1 MKLRIGAFALSS
13 QEVSTM
19 KKVFLLVALVGAVLL
34 SAAPVLADSDFYVVA
49 VGGGVGTKI
58 TSLPK
63 TITAP
68 GFYYVTGNLTCP
80 TGNGITVNSNDVT
93 IDLMG
98 FCLSGNGAS
107 DGISGT
113 SDNVEVRNGTLR
125 GWNHA
130 INKYG
135 IQNRIINL
143 RAQGNTFGI
152 YLGNSGHLVK
162 GCTCKD
168 NTDTGINAFDS
179 TISNNVV
186 TVSSDAFYGILGDGI
201 ISGNRVT
208 GPHKWGI
215 SCTGPA
221 NIIGNTVYSSSG
233 GGNGG
238 IILSDVVE
246 VNLPTV
252 LDQNTVY
259 GPGPHY
265 LGGTS
270 ASFIWAGKSAINPWG
285 NNAGH

>member
-1 MKLRIGAFALSS
+1 MKRKGWL
-13 QEVSTM
+13 
-19 KKVFLLVALVGAVLL
+19 FLLVCAVLL
-34 SAAPVLADSDFYVVA
+34 NTGSAMADGDFYVVA

-68 GFYYVTGNLTCP
+68 GFYYLGGNLTCSS
-80 TGNGITVNSNDVT
+80 GNGITVSCDDVT

-98 FCLSGNGAS
+98 FCLTGNSAG
-107 DGISGT
+107 DGICGE
-113 SDNVEVRNGTLR
+113 SDNVEIRNGTLR

-130 INKYG
+130 INKNG
-135 IQNRIINL
+135 FQNRIINV

-152 YLGNSGHLVK
+152 YLSNSGHVVK

-168 NTDTGINAFDS
+168 NTDTGIWAFDS

-186 TVSSDAFYGILGDGI
+186 TNATATSAYNGIMGDGI
-201 ISGNRVT
+201 ISGNRIT
-208 GPHKWGI
+208 GLHHIGI
-215 SCTGPA
+215 FCTGPS
-221 NIIGNTVYSSSG
+221 NIIGNTVYSG
-233 GGNGG
+233 VPGEGHGG
-238 IILSDVVE
+238 IALSAVSE
-246 VNLPTV
+246 VDSPTV

-270 ASFIWAGKSAINPWG
+270 ATFIWAGKSTNLWG
-285 NNAGH
+285 NNAGHQ

>member
-1 MKLRIGAFALSS
+1 MKRKYWLL
-13 QEVSTM
+13 
-19 KKVFLLVALVGAVLL
+19 FLVCAVLL
-34 SAAPVLADSDFYVVA
+34 NIGSAMADDGFYVVA

-68 GFYYVTGNLTCP
+68 GFYFVAGNLACP

-98 FCLSGNGAS
+98 FCLSGNSAS
-107 DGISGT
+107 HGISGT
-113 SDNVEVRNGTLR
+113 SNNVEIRNGTLR

-130 INKYG
+130 IDMWG
-135 IQNRIINL
+135 THCRVINL
-143 RAQGNTFGI
+143 RAQGNAYGI
-152 YLGNSGHLVK
+152 NLGNNGGHLVK
-162 GCTCKD
+162 GCTLKD
-168 NTDTGINAFDS
+168 NTDTGILAFDS

-186 TVSSDAFYGILGDGI
+186 SVSFGTFDGIVGDGI

-208 GPHKWGI
+208 GLHNRGI

-221 NIIGNTVYSSSG
+221 NIIGNTVYSGVTG
-233 GGNGG
+233 GGTGG
-238 IILSDVVE
+238 ILLSDVVG
-246 VNLPTV
+246 VNLPTL

-265 LGGTS
+265 MGGNHS
-270 ASFIWAGKSAINPWG
+270 ASFIWAGKSAENPWG
-285 NNAGH
+285 NNAGHE

>member
-1 MKLRIGAFALSS
+1 MKRKYWVLLLVCA
-13 QEVSTM
+13 
-19 KKVFLLVALVGAVLL
+19 VFLNI
-34 SAAPVLADSDFYVVA
+34 APALADGDFYVVA

-63 TITAP
+63 TITTP
-68 GFYYVTGNLTCP
+68 GFYYVAGNLTCP
-80 TGNGITVNSNDVT
+80 SGNGIIVSSDDVT

-107 DGISGT
+107 HGISGT
-113 SDNVEVRNGTLR
+113 SSSVEIRNGTLR

-130 INKYG
+130 IDMWG
-135 IQNRIINL
+135 THCRIINL
-143 RAQGNTFGI
+143 RAQGNAYGI
-152 YLGNSGHLVK
+152 NLGTNGGHLIK
-162 GCTCKD
+162 GCALKD
-168 NTDTGINAFDS
+168 NSDTGIFASDS

-186 TVSSDAFYGILGDGI
+186 TGAAGAFYGIVGDGI

-215 SCTGPA
+215 FCTGPA

-233 GGNGG
+233 DSNGG
-238 IILSDVVE
+238 IILSAVE
-246 VNLPTV
+246 PNFPTV
-252 LDQNTVY
+252 MDQNTVY

-270 ASFIWAGKSAINPWG
+270 AVIWAGKSTFNTWG
-285 NNAGH
+285 SNAGH